1 VTQAAFLTSAHNP
14 DVLTCIAN
22 LSNDE
27 VFTPPDLAGQMLD
40 TLEST
45 WASNNSGE
53 NIWSNKNLKFL
64 DPCAKSGVF
73 LREIVKRLNIGLT
86 KEIPDLT
93 ERTNHILTKQVFGI
107 GITEL
112 TSLLSR
118 RTLYCSKNA
127 NGIHSVARTFST
139 EAGNIWFERTEHIWE
154 AQRCAFCGAS
164 RSEYE
169 RNIELETHAY
179 AFIHT
184 KNIASRV
191 NELFGEEMRF
201 DVIIGNPP
209 YQLNVGNTSGNSSK
223 ARAIYHEFITQAIAL
238 NPRYISMIVP
248 SRWMT
253 RSTEGIPDTWIDS
266 FIDDHR
272 VRVMHDF
279 LDSKICFPGVDI
291 KGGVCYFL
299 WDRDNE
305 GKCEYVL
312 HSNSNE
318 ADIIRHED
326 YLNSKGIG
334 IVVRDIQAISIIDK
348 IEKIEGDWLTKPE
361 KNFSSLVSPKDFFT
375 NKVQLTSSWEGFTE
389 KKSGASS
396 IKYYLN
402 KASHGIPH
410 GYIKLED
417 VPKNTSSIKLN
428 KVFIPAAAWGM
439 AKEED
444 DPVLGQPFVGEANS
458 ACSQTYLVIG
468 YDPINH
474 NFSKEQCENIA
485 SYISTKFFRYLV
497 SLKKRTQNGPRHV
510 YQFVPVQDF
519 STPWSDE
526 KLYKKYK
533 LTADEIAFIE
543 KMIRPMVLRSE

>member
-1 VTQAAFLTSAHNP
+1 
-14 DVLTCIAN
+14 
-22 LSNDE
+22 
-27 VFTPPDLAGQMLD
+27 
-40 TLEST
+40 
-45 WASNNSGE
+45 
-53 NIWSNKNLKFL
+53 
-64 DPCAKSGVF
+64 
-73 LREIVKRLNIGLT
+73 
-86 KEIPDLT
+86 
-93 ERTNHILTKQVFGI
+93 
-107 GITEL
+107 
-112 TSLLSR
+112 
-118 RTLYCSKNA
+118 
-127 NGIHSVARTFST
+127 
-139 EAGNIWFERTEHIWE
+139 
-154 AQRCAFCGAS
+154 
-164 RSEYE
+164 
-169 RNIELETHAY
+169 
-179 AFIHT
+179 
-184 KNIASRV
+184 
-191 NELFGEEMRF
+191 MRF

-318 ADIIRHED
+318 ADVIRHED

-348 IEKIEGDWLTKPE
+348 IEALEGDWLTNPS
-361 KNFSSLVSPKDFFT
+361 KNFSSFVSPKDFFT
-375 NKVQLTSSWEGFTE
+375 NKVQLTSSWDGFTE
-389 KKSGASS
+389 KKAGSNT

-402 KASHGIPH
+402 KASHGVPY

-428 KVFIPAAAWGM
+428 KVFIPAAAWGV

-444 DPVLGQPFVGEANS
+444 DPVLGQPFVGESNS

-474 NFSKEQCENIA
+474 NFSKEQCENIV

-510 YQFVPVQDF
+510 YQFVPIQDF
-519 STPWSDE
+519 SKPWNDD

-533 LTADEIAFIE
+533 LTTDEIAFIE
-543 KMIRPMVLRSE
+543 KMIRPMVLRHE

>member
-1 VTQAAFLTSAHNP
+1 MTQAAYSTSAHNP

-27 VFTPPDLAGQMLD
+27 VFTPPDLASQMLD

-45 WASNNSGE
+45 WAKNNSGE
-53 NIWSNKNLKFL
+53 NIWTNKNLKFL

-73 LREIVKRLNIGLT
+73 LREIVKRLNTGLT
-86 KEIPDLT
+86 KEIPDLS
-93 ERTNHILTKQVFGI
+93 ERTDHILTKQVFGI

-127 NGIHSVARTFST
+127 NGIHSIARTFST
-139 EAGNIWFERTEHIWE
+139 GAGNIWFERTEHNWD
-154 AQRCAFCGAS
+154 AQRCTFCGAS

-169 RNIELETHAY
+169 RNLELETHAY

-184 KNIASRV
+184 KTITSRV
-191 NELFGEEMRF
+191 SELFGEEMRF

-238 NPRYISMIVP
+238 NPRYLSMIVP

-253 RSTEGIPDTWIDS
+253 RSTEGIPEIWIDS

-312 HSNSNE
+312 HNNINE
-318 ADIIRHED
+318 ADVIRHED
-326 YLNSKGIG
+326 FLNSKGIG

-348 IEKIEGDWLTKPE
+348 IEKVEGDWLTNTE
-361 KNFSSLVSPKDFFT
+361 KNFTSLVSPKDFFT
-375 NKVQLTSSWEGFTE
+375 NKVQLTSSWDGFTE
-389 KKSGASS
+389 KKTSSNS

-402 KASHGIPH
+402 KASHGIPY
-410 GYIKLED
+410 GFIKLED

-428 KVFIPAAAWGM
+428 KVYIPAAAWGV

-468 YDPINH
+468 YDPVNH
-474 NFSKEQCENIA
+474 NFTKEQCLNIT

-510 YQFVPVQDF
+510 YQFVPLQDF
-519 STPWSDE
+519 SMPWTDE

-533 LTADEIAFIE
+533 LTTDEIAFVE
-543 KMIRPMVLRSE
+543 KMIRPMVLSSE